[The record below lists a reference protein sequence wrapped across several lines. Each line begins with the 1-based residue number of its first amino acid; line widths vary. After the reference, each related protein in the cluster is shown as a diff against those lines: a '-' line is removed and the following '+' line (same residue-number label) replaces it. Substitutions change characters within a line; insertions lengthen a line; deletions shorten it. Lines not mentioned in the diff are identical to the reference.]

1 MVLKDELI
9 MLFQFY
15 FNDFCR
21 FRKRKGKDRRR
32 RGKRAEGRRQK
43 TACLYPL
50 KNGEPPNGGYPLE
63 KTRVRVTCEWVRA
76 PCFQKYFSKIFFLE
90 EYRTM
95 THAACSADSCQC
107 SR

>member
-1 MVLKDELI
+1 MVLKDGLI

-32 RGKRAEGRRQK
+32 RGKRAEGRRQM

-50 KNGEPPNGGYPLE
+50 KNGEPPRRGYPLE
-63 KTRVRVTCEWVRA
+63 
-76 PCFQKYFSKIFFLE
+76 
-90 EYRTM
+90 EYRVVTYAFRNIFLINILFRKIQGHDPCTM
-95 THAACSADSCQC
+95 LC
-107 SR
+107 

>member
-43 TACLYPL
+43 AEGRRQLVYTPSKTESPQEGAILW
-50 KNGEPPNGGYPLE
+50 KNIG
-63 KTRVRVTCEWVRA
+63 
-76 PCFQKYFSKIFFLE
+76 S
-90 EYRTM
+90 
-95 THAACSADSCQC
+95 
-107 SR
+107 

>member
-32 RGKRAEGRRQK
+32 RGKRAEGEGRRQLVYTPSK
-43 TACLYPL
+43 TDSPQ
-50 KNGEPPNGGYPLE
+50 EGGYPLE
-63 KTRVRVTCEWVRA
+63 
-76 PCFQKYFSKIFFLE
+76 
-90 EYRTM
+90 EYRVVTYAFRNIFLKNILFIKIQGRDPCTM
-95 THAACSADSCQC
+95 LC
-107 SR
+107 

>member
-43 TACLYPL
+43 AEGRRQKAEGRRQKAEGRRQLVYTPSKTDSPQEGAIRW
-50 KNGEPPNGGYPLE
+50 KNIGSCPMLSE
-63 KTRVRVTCEWVRA
+63 
-76 PCFQKYFSKIFFLE
+76 IFF
-90 EYRTM
+90 
-95 THAACSADSCQC
+95 
-107 SR
+107 

>member
-21 FRKRKGKDRRR
+21 FRKRKEKDRRR

-43 TACLYPL
+43 AEGRRQKAEGRRQKAEGRRQLVYTPSKTESPQEGAIRW
-50 KNGEPPNGGYPLE
+50 KNIGSCPMLSE
-63 KTRVRVTCEWVRA
+63 
-76 PCFQKYFSKIFFLE
+76 IFF
-90 EYRTM
+90 
-95 THAACSADSCQC
+95 
-107 SR
+107 

>member
-21 FRKRKGKDRRR
+21 FRKRKEKDRRR

-50 KNGEPPNGGYPLE
+50 KNGQPPRGGYPLE
-63 KTRVRVTCEWVRA
+63 
-76 PCFQKYFSKIFFLE
+76 
-90 EYRTM
+90 EYRVVPHAFRNIFLINILFRKIQGHDPCTM
-95 THAACSADSCQC
+95 
-107 SR
+107 

>member
-9 MLFQFY
+9 MLFLFY

-50 KNGEPPNGGYPLE
+50 KNGQPPRGGYPLE
-63 KTRVRVTCEWVRA
+63 EYRVRA

-95 THAACSADSCQC
+95 SHARCCADGCQC
-107 SR
+107 SCQN

>member
-43 TACLYPL
+43 AEGRRQKAEGRRQKAEGRRQKAEGRRQLVYTPSKTDSPQEGAIRW
-50 KNGEPPNGGYPLE
+50 KNIGSCPMLSE
-63 KTRVRVTCEWVRA
+63 
-76 PCFQKYFSKIFFLE
+76 IFF
-90 EYRTM
+90 
-95 THAACSADSCQC
+95 
-107 SR
+107 

>member
-50 KNGEPPNGGYPLE
+50 KNGQPPEGAIRWKNIGACPMLSE
-63 KTRVRVTCEWVRA
+63 
-76 PCFQKYFSKIFFLE
+76 IFF
-90 EYRTM
+90 
-95 THAACSADSCQC
+95 
-107 SR
+107 

>member
-43 TACLYPL
+43 AEGRRQKAEGRRQLVYTPSKTDSPQEGAIRW
-50 KNGEPPNGGYPLE
+50 KNIGSCPMLSE
-63 KTRVRVTCEWVRA
+63 
-76 PCFQKYFSKIFFLE
+76 IFF
-90 EYRTM
+90 
-95 THAACSADSCQC
+95 
-107 SR
+107 

>member
-1 MVLKDELI
+1 MVQHDGLI

-43 TACLYPL
+43 AEGRRQKAEGRRQKAEGRRQLVYTPSKTESPQEGAILW
-50 KNGEPPNGGYPLE
+50 KNIG
-63 KTRVRVTCEWVRA
+63 
-76 PCFQKYFSKIFFLE
+76 S
-90 EYRTM
+90 
-95 THAACSADSCQC
+95 
-107 SR
+107 

>member
-43 TACLYPL
+43 AEGRRQLVYTPSKTDSPQEGAIRW
-50 KNGEPPNGGYPLE
+50 KNIGSCPMLSE
-63 KTRVRVTCEWVRA
+63 
-76 PCFQKYFSKIFFLE
+76 IFF
-90 EYRTM
+90 
-95 THAACSADSCQC
+95 
-107 SR
+107 